1 MQSIRR
7 IDIKKFG
14 TQGTKTRGNMVESKK
29 GEERSSSFFVTVFPH
44 VIVQARSTGKTP
56 LRRSRKG
63 RRYFMYSEGHKQ
75 GGDAH

>member
-14 TQGTKTRGNMVESKK
+14 TQGTRTHDNMLES
-29 GEERSSSFFVTVFPH
+29 ERTKRDLRPFFVTVFPH
-44 VIVQARSTGKTP
+44 VIVQTRSTGKTP

-63 RRYFMYSEGHKQ
+63 RRFFMYSEGHKQ